1 MKCPER
7 LDEDTLHWR
16 LRHLGSRARGLGF
29 LIGLQQTDPLPLE
42 PAEEAYEGIG
52 LLVEDIGRELIEIAS
67 KIDEDGIP
75 LRKQRTSKAPA
86 SKKEGQDDD

>member
-7 LDEDTLHWR
+7 LDEDMLHWR

-52 LLVEDIGRELIEIAS
+52 MLVEDLGRELIEIAS
-67 KIDEDGIP
+67 KIDEDGIV
-75 LRKQRTSKAPA
+75 LLKRQASKAR
-86 SKKEGQDDD
+86 SGKEEDQGD